1 MALILLN
8 NSGIPFSFDGYDGL
22 AATMLGGEVATLVS
36 YDVTGSDKHASD
48 VNDGYVQ
55 NNAGGGLQTL
65 RPIVTT
71 DFSGASGATGSSRPL
86 FLTDDG
92 TSSDNSGSGYG
103 TLFGT
108 LVGGSTGQVVTGGTK
123 LGPPTMSG
131 SGKVTLWMNPGL
143 YGITLDALDATLAAS
158 TSVTVGTQLFFTTA
172 GKICLTGQNNSSSPC
187 VGRVVEFSTG
197 DTLVTTPRS
206 LTRVSLAGGK
216 LQFKYMVMTWN
227 PPVS

>member
-1 MALILLN
+1 MALVLLN
-8 NSGIPFSFDGYDGL
+8 NNGTPFGQFDGYDAL
-22 AATMLGGEVATLVS
+22 LSTMLGGEVATLVN
-36 YDVTGSDKHASD
+36 YGVVGTDKHASD
-48 VNDGYVQ
+48 INDGYVTTGPATTL
-55 NNAGGGLQTL
+55 NN

-71 DFSGASGATGSSRPL
+71 TLSGSETGGF

-92 TSSDNSGSGYG
+92 TTNYG

-108 LVGGSTGQVVTGGTK
+108 MVGAHVGQVVTGGTA
-123 LGPPTMSG
+123 LGPSTMSG

-143 YGITLDALDATLAAS
+143 YGVTLDALDATLAAS
-158 TSVTVGTQLFFTTA
+158 TNLNVGTSLYYTA
-172 GKICLTGQNNSSSPC
+172 TGKLCLTAQAVGSAPV

-206 LTRVSLAGGK
+206 LTRVGVAGGM
-216 LQFKYMVMTWN
+216 LAFKYLILSWN